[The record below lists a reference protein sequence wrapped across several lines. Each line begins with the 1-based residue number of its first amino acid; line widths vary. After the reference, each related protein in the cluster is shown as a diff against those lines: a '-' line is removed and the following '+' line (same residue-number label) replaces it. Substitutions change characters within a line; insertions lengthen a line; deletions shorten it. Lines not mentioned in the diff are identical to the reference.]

1 MIKHLTT
8 AFLAILLVG
17 CTSGSKSD
25 LSEVITELSRQ
36 QKLNFKSKGGGY
48 KGGDMIDNLFKEAR
62 NKDDALDELYDDIL
76 EVGKQANKEMAP
88 YQTYQNIQEGY
99 IRAIERRIKLMQDST
114 LIQEAKRNLKRLQAH
129 FAKEKVAYNTLE
141 NRINYKQKYLQDLTM
156 LMKFQV
162 TEKLMY
168 DHFAKKRPN
177 PENIRGLENKLNS
190 LQKQVRNRIKQ

>member
-25 LSEVITELSRQ
+25 FSEVLSELSRQ
-36 QKLNFKSKGGGY
+36 QKLNFKSKGGGR
-48 KGGDMIDNLFKEAR
+48 GGDMIDNLFKEAR
-62 NKDDALDELYDDIL
+62 NKDDALDNLYDEIL
-76 EVGKQANKEMAP
+76 DARKETNEKLAP
-88 YQTYQNIQEGY
+88 YQVYQNIQDSY
-99 IRAIERRIKLMQDST
+99 IRAMERRIKLMQDST
-114 LIQEAKRNLKRLQAH
+114 LIQEARKNLKRLQAH
-129 FAKEKVAYNTLE
+129 FTREKNAYNTLE
-141 NRINYKQKYLQDLTM
+141 NRIHYKQKYLQDLTT

-168 DHFAKKRPN
+168 DHFTKKRPN

>member
-1 MIKHLTT
+1 MIKHLIT
-8 AFLAILLVG
+8 AFLVILLIG

-129 FAKEKVAYNTLE
+129 FAKEKTAYNTLE
-141 NRINYKQKYLQDLTM
+141 NRIHYKQKYLQDLTT